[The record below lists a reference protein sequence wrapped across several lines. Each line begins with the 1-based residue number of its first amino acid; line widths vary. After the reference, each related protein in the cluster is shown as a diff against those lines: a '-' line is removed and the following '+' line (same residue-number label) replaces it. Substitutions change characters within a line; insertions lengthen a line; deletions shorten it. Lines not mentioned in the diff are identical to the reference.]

1 MGNNGMVRS
10 VAAIVGIVLVAA
22 GVLGF
27 IGNPIVGP
35 GPNNNG
41 TDVLLA
47 ANSVHNIVHLATG
60 SLALYIAFGLSGTQQ
75 ANAFLGF
82 GILYVVLFVAVLF
95 SPTLL
100 GLFDPIE
107 ANVPIH
113 VLHAGLAIVGL
124 GVGYMA
130 RGSTSSVATR

>member
-22 GVLGF
+22 GLLGF

-130 RGSTSSVATR
+130 RGSTASVATR

>member
-22 GVLGF
+22 GLLGF

-82 GILYVVLFVAVLF
+82 GILYVVLFMAVLF

>member
-22 GVLGF
+22 GLLGF

-130 RGSTSSVATR
+130 RGSTSLVATR

>member
-22 GVLGF
+22 GLLGF

>member
-1 MGNNGMVRS
+1 
-10 VAAIVGIVLVAA
+10 
-22 GVLGF
+22 
-27 IGNPIVGP
+27 
-35 GPNNNG
+35 
-41 TDVLLA
+41 
-47 ANSVHNIVHLATG
+47 VHNIVHLATG

-82 GILYVVLFVAVLF
+82 GILYVVLFMAVLF

>member
-1 MGNNGMVRS
+1 MGNYGMVKS
-10 VAAIVGIVLVAA
+10 TAAIIGVVLVAA
-22 GVLGF
+22 GLLGF
-27 IGNPIVGP
+27 ISNPIVGP

-47 ANSVHNIVHLATG
+47 ANSVHNIVHLGTG
-60 SLALYIAFGLSGTQQ
+60 ALALYIAFALSGAQQ

-82 GILYVVLFVAVLF
+82 GILYVIIFVAVLF

-100 GLFDPIE
+100 GLFNPIA

-113 VLHAGLAIVGL
+113 VLHAGLAVVGL

-130 RGSTSSVATR
+130 RGSASSMTTR

>member
-22 GVLGF
+22 GLLGF

-82 GILYVVLFVAVLF
+82 GILYVVLFVAVLS

-130 RGSTSSVATR
+130 RGSTSLVATR

>member
-22 GVLGF
+22 GLLGF

-35 GPNNNG
+35 GPSNNG

-82 GILYVVLFVAVLF
+82 GILYVVLFVAVLS

-130 RGSTSSVATR
+130 RGSTSLVATR

>member
-22 GVLGF
+22 GLLGF

-82 GILYVVLFVAVLF
+82 GILYVVIFVAVLF

-113 VLHAGLAIVGL
+113 VLHAGLAAVGL

-130 RGSTSSVATR
+130 RGSTSSVVTR

>member
-22 GVLGF
+22 GLLGF

-60 SLALYIAFGLSGTQQ
+60 ALALYIAFGLSGTQQ

-82 GILYVVLFVAVLF
+82 GILYVVIFVAVLF

-130 RGSTSSVATR
+130 RGSTSAVATR

>member
-1 MGNNGMVRS
+1 MGNYGMVKS
-10 VAAIVGIVLVAA
+10 TAAIIGVVLVAA
-22 GVLGF
+22 GLLGF

-47 ANSVHNIVHLATG
+47 ANSVHNIVHLGTG
-60 SLALYIAFGLSGTQQ
+60 ALALYIAFALSGAQQ

-82 GILYVVLFVAVLF
+82 GILYVVIFVAVLF

-100 GLFDPIE
+100 GLFDPIR

-113 VLHAGLAIVGL
+113 VLHAGLAVVGIA
-124 GVGYMA
+124 VGYMA
-130 RGSTSSVATR
+130 RGSASSVTTR

>member
-10 VAAIVGIVLVAA
+10 VAAIVGIVLVGA
-22 GVLGF
+22 GLLGF

-60 SLALYIAFGLSGTQQ
+60 ALALYIAFGLSGTQQ

-82 GILYVVLFVAVLF
+82 GILYVVIFVAVLF

-130 RGSTSSVATR
+130 RGSTASVATR

>member
-22 GVLGF
+22 GLLGF

-113 VLHAGLAIVGL
+113 VLHAGLAMVGL